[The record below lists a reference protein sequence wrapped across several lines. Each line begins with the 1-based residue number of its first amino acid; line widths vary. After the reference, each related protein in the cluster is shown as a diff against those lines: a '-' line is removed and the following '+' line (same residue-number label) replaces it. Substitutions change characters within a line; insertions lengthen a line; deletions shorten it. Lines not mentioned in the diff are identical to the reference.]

1 VSRALLES
9 SRRTNMNLAAIIGRS
24 RRHKPV
30 PASLLCHQ
38 RKCRICNHEHR
49 QAIESRFLFWESAH
63 SIVKEFGLGHRSLL
77 YRHASATGLLLQRR
91 ENFTSVLDSMVEQ
104 CESVPVTAASI
115 LRAIRAYSCLKAH
128 GRWVDPPRRRTVS
141 RVNKRSSAPRLSN
154 RDTAIRKSR
163 KLMKTNATRKF

>member
-1 VSRALLES
+1 
-9 SRRTNMNLAAIIGRS
+9 MNIAAIVGR
-24 RRHKPV
+24 RRRNKPA
-30 PASLLCHQ
+30 PASLLRHQ

-49 QAIESRFLFWESAH
+49 KAIESRFLFWESAH

-77 YRHASATGLLLQRR
+77 YRHASATGLLRQRR

-115 LRAIRAYSCLKAH
+115 LRAIRAYSCLKANR
-128 GRWVDPPRRRTVS
+128 RWVDPPKRRTVS
-141 RVNKRSSAPRLSN
+141 QVTKASGATRIPN

-163 KLMKTNATRKF
+163 KPMKTNATRKF

>member
-1 VSRALLES
+1 
-9 SRRTNMNLAAIIGRS
+9 MNLATIVGR
-24 RRHKPV
+24 RRRNKPA
-30 PASLLCHQ
+30 PASLLRHQ

-77 YRHASATGLLLQRR
+77 YRHASATGLLHQRR

-104 CESVPVTAASI
+104 CESAPVTAASI

-128 GRWVDPPRRRTVS
+128 GRWVDPPKRTVG
-141 RVNKRSSAPRLSN
+141 RVTKSSSAQRISN
-154 RDTAIRKSR
+154 RDTAIKKRRKP
-163 KLMKTNATRKF
+163 KKTNAAGNF

>member
-1 VSRALLES
+1 
-9 SRRTNMNLAAIIGRS
+9 MHLAAIVGR
-24 RRHKPV
+24 RRQSKPAT
-30 PASLLCHQ
+30 ASLLRHQ

-77 YRHASATGLLLQRR
+77 YRHASATGLLAQRR

-104 CESVPVTAASI
+104 CESAPVTASSI

-128 GRWVDPPRRRTVS
+128 GRWVDPPKRRTVS
-141 RVNKRSSAPRLSN
+141 RVNKSSSARRISN
-154 RDTAIRKSR
+154 RDTAIRKRR
-163 KLMKTNATRKF
+163 KPMKTNATRKF